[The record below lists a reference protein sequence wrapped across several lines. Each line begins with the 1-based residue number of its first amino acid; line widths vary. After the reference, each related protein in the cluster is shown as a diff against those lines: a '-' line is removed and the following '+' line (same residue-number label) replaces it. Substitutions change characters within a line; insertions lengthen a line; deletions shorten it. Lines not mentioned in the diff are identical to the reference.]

1 MWDSDK
7 LKFIARGTGETIAL
21 GQVSADMLIR
31 YQSLYD
37 SSSKDSRRH
46 AEGYR
51 ISLQI
56 NAGLT
61 AEQLSQTWERVHE
74 YD

>member
-1 MWDSDK
+1 MWGSDK
-7 LKFIARGTGETIAL
+7 TKFIVRGTGETIAL

-31 YQSLYD
+31 YQSLRD
-37 SSSKDSRRH
+37 STSKDSQRH
-46 AEGYR
+46 AVSYR
-51 ISLQI
+51 ISLQL

>member
-1 MWDSDK
+1 MWGSDK
-7 LKFIARGTGETIAL
+7 TKFIVRGTGETIAL
-21 GQVSADMLIR
+21 GPVSADMLIR
-31 YQSLYD
+31 YQLLRD
-37 SSSKDSRRH
+37 STSKDSRRH
-46 AEGYR
+46 AVGYR
-51 ISLQI
+51 IGLQL